1 MATQKGKRAVLLGGT
16 GATGSYILGYLLTRP
31 AWEEVTVV
39 GRRDA
44 QAAIPDKFKDA
55 GLDLKRLKS
64 VVVPDVRAFLE
75 SPNSASAFKGA
86 DAVFTA
92 LGTTRAVAGSAEA
105 FRAVDL
111 HSVSATAAA
120 AKAAGARHFSLISAQ
135 GANKNLWASDFVLFH
150 ALLYCRVKG
159 LAEEAARQQGFPSL
173 SIYRPGLLLRGDM
186 ARGIERFMALIPGV
200 GLQVDA
206 LALAA
211 VKDAERRLE
220 GAGDAQP
227 VVTVFEGNGRI
238 LRASKDPDAA

>member
-1 MATQKGKRAVLLGGT
+1 MERVALTVTFHASRRAP
-16 GATGSYILGYLLTRP
+16 TRSS
-31 AWEEVTVV
+31 
-39 GRRDA
+39 RRSA
-44 QAAIPDKFKDA
+44 LRAQSQAAPRPSEPSI
-55 GLDLKRLKS
+55 
-64 VVVPDVRAFLE
+64 
-75 SPNSASAFKGA
+75 
-86 DAVFTA
+86 FTA
-92 LGTTRAVAGSAEA
+92 CPPPLQLPRCGAPTAY
-105 FRAVDL
+105 
-111 HSVSATAAA
+111 TAACTA
-120 AKAAGARHFSLISAQ
+120 RCLRITLNGTARRSQAAGARHFSLISAQ